1 MDVVWLC
8 RLYDSPN
15 VDNGYDIRDYKKVLD
30 TFGTME
36 DFDQLLEGLHSRG
49 MKLVMDLVVNHTSDQ
64 HEWFQEALKSRDNP
78 YHDYY
83 IWVDGTPDQ
92 LPNNWESHFSGSA
105 WEYVPHLGQYYLHIF
120 SKQQPDLNWKNPK
133 VREAVKDLM
142 RFWLDK
148 GIDGFRMDTIN
159 FLSKT
164 DGFPSVEG
172 VEGLVRAHRY
182 YQNGPRIHDYL
193 RELHDDVLVHYDVMT
208 VGETPNV
215 SPETAKLYVGS
226 DRGEL
231 NMIFQFEHMAV
242 DSGPRDKWDLIPWD
256 FVKFKKIMTKWQT
269 TLHGC
274 RVEQPLSLQPRSAPA
289 CGPLRRRRGV
299 PGGERQ
305 ASGHHDPHHG
315 GYALHL
321 SGRGTGAW

>member
-1 MDVVWLC
+1 MMNENWWKESVVYQIYPRSFQDSNHDGIGDLGGILRRLDYLKDLGVDVVWLC
-8 RLYDSPN
+8 PIYDSPN
-15 VDNGYDIRDYKKVLD
+15 VDNGYDIRNYKEILD

-36 DFDQLLEGLHSRG
+36 DFDRLLEGLHSRG

-64 HEWFQEALKSRDNP
+64 HVWFQEALKSRDNP

-83 IWVDGTPDQ
+83 IWQDGTPDQ

-120 SKQQPDLNWKNPK
+120 SKHQPDLNWKNPK

-182 YQNGPRIHDYL
+182 YQNGPLIHDYL
-193 RELHDDVLVHYDVMT
+193 RELYDDVLSHYDVMT

-226 DRGEL
+226 DRHEL

-242 DSGPRDKWDLIPWD
+242 DSGPG
-256 FVKFKKIMTKWQT
+256 T
-269 TLHGC
+269 
-274 RVEQPLSLQPRSAPA
+274 
-289 CGPLRRRRGV
+289 
-299 PGGERQ
+299 
-305 ASGHHDPHHG
+305 SG
-315 GYALHL
+315 
-321 SGRGTGAW
+321 T